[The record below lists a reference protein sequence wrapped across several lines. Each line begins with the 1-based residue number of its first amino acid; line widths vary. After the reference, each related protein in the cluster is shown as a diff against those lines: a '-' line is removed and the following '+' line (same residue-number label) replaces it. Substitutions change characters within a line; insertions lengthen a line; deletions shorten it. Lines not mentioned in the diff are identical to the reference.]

1 MDMEENKSKKSE
13 DFFLSIGGIFSV
25 IFIIWIFAS
34 FYFENEHNKIAKE
47 RIQSNVQT
55 LVKKN
60 ALLDKIITDGY
71 EIILSKN
78 GFKNFRLNL
87 SDIIYKPGE
96 YEFWNC
102 ENIHESEGNFITDAI
117 KTYFTILVSKGD
129 LEKKKN
135 DTTECNNLY
144 QQFVE
149 KSKKILTEK
158 EIEIRFVLEDE
169 KLLLSENTTEIY
181 SAKLKEIN
189 TNALITLEDILKL
202 KKLK

>member
-1 MDMEENKSKKSE
+1 MEEDKSKKLE
-13 DFFLSIGGIFSV
+13 DFLTIGGVFAV

-34 FYFENEHNKIAKE
+34 FYFENKYNKIVKE

-55 LVKKN
+55 LVEKN
-60 ALLDKIITDGY
+60 ALLDKIIADGY

-96 YEFWNC
+96 YESWNC
-102 ENIHESEGNFITDAI
+102 ENIHESEGNFITNAI
-117 KTYFTILVSKGD
+117 KNYFTIFVSKED
-129 LEKKKN
+129 LEKKKI

-149 KSKKILTEK
+149 KSKKILIEK

-189 TNALITLEDILKL
+189 TNALIKLEDILKL
-202 KKLK
+202 KKSK